1 MKLNNEDF
9 VIYSIVGCVIILILV
24 LVFGVA
30 LEGFPRLQRV
40 ALGTAPLG
48 ILFIVG
54 ACFGRFWK

>member
-1 MKLNNEDF
+1 MRINDEDF
-9 VIYSIVGCVIILILV
+9 IIYSIIGCVIILILV
-24 LVFGVA
+24 LVFGVV

-40 ALGTAPLG
+40 ALGMAPLG